1 MDSDWTDTGKAESGT
16 VEEIREFIDAGKPVL
31 IYFSSVPVVLDSIDM
46 AQYNRLMEF
55 KKWCKE
61 EGLISTYESI
71 GNLREQLQQHITM
84 KINKLQQDDGEKLV
98 KEEGEVDE
106 ESEKRSSLEML
117 RSEFETFLRR
127 LEAEWVAE
135 RDSEPMDIE
144 DGKFILES
152 ACEEVLDFR
161 AQIVCDGKTSLIE
174 KLDDSMKQMKAL
186 QRYHLTIGGES
197 FREFWKQGSQI
208 VDLLKRIPEEI
219 RSALS

>member
-1 MDSDWTDTGKAESGT
+1 
-16 VEEIREFIDAGKPVL
+16 VNN
-31 IYFSSVPVVLDSIDM
+31 FSNI
-46 AQYNRLMEF
+46 
-55 KKWCKE
+55 
-61 EGLISTYESI
+61 
-71 GNLREQLQQHITM
+71 
-84 KINKLQQDDGEKLV
+84 
-98 KEEGEVDE
+98 DE

-161 AQIVCDGKTSLIE
+161 AQIVCDGKTSL
-174 KLDDSMKQMKAL
+174 KAL

-208 VDLLKRIPEEI
+208 VDLKDTRRDTQCLKLRKAVRLFFRLLTTFLNASVKTENKKEKP
-219 RSALS
+219 